1 MSYLY
6 VKDIYD
12 EQYCMMPPPRAQLGF
27 GDIPE
32 EELEIRE
39 ILECW
44 CKTGLTP
51 FIDAQLAKHNY
62 WPQVRAFSRLSRL
75 SRTLDTLFR
84 YRAYYSAAKRIISL
98 REVNSLE
105 KQYLDYLLTKHST

>member
-12 EQYCMMPPPRAQLGF
+12 EQYCMIPPPRAQLGL

-51 FIDAQLAKHNY
+51 FIDAQLVKHNY
-62 WPQVRAFSRLSRL
+62 WQQVRAFSRL

-98 REVNSLE
+98 WDVNSLE